1 MISKN
6 IQKIFDIGLVPLIVL
21 DDVEDAVPLG
31 KALVAGGIPVAE
43 VTFRTAAGGA
53 VIEKMA
59 QEVPEILVG
68 AGTVHDVEHA
78 KEAVEKGAKFIVTP
92 GFNLDVVKW
101 CVDNNIDVIPGTV
114 APSDIEA
121 AMNLGLSVCKFF
133 PAEAYGGVKTLKAL
147 AGPYADIK
155 FMPTGGVSE
164 NNMNEYLALSN
175 VGAIGG
181 SFMTPS
187 KLVKEKRW
195 NEITDVCKAI
205 VKKMLG
211 FELAHVGINTKDAN
225 EANDIANT
233 LGNVFLQEKRE
244 TSGAYFSGDVA
255 EVVKGSFLGE
265 HGHIC
270 IDTIDMPRAI
280 AYLKRI
286 GVKFNDE
293 TWAKDDKGNIINV
306 YLKDDIGGFAVH
318 VRRKIK

>member
-43 VTFRTAAGGA
+43 VTFRTDAGGA

-147 AGPYADIK
+147 VMI
-155 FMPTGGVSE
+155 
-164 NNMNEYLALSN
+164 
-175 VGAIGG
+175 
-181 SFMTPS
+181 
-187 KLVKEKRW
+187 
-195 NEITDVCKAI
+195 
-205 VKKMLG
+205 
-211 FELAHVGINTKDAN
+211 
-225 EANDIANT
+225 
-233 LGNVFLQEKRE
+233 
-244 TSGAYFSGDVA
+244 
-255 EVVKGSFLGE
+255 
-265 HGHIC
+265 
-270 IDTIDMPRAI
+270 
-280 AYLKRI
+280 
-286 GVKFNDE
+286 
-293 TWAKDDKGNIINV
+293 
-306 YLKDDIGGFAVH
+306 
-318 VRRKIK
+318 